1 MSGSAATARLTS
13 QPSSR
18 ETMLDER
25 PFAGGT
31 MVDADV
37 FNEVPLFALLDGDE
51 REVLA
56 REVEQRRFAAGET
69 IFKTGDPGGL
79 AYLIHSGKVHVTLTD
94 LAEELVLVD
103 VVGHGGLCGMS
114 SLLAGAAHLTTAVAV
129 EDTQAIEIERE
140 DIAHLLQRKPLA
152 GLDMMTMIEQQ
163 LRATHE
169 LMRARVSRDPNVEF
183 QATETWGERLA
194 DSVAKFGGSWSFV
207 LAFAVSLVVYTAIN
221 LLINQPWDPYPFI
234 LLNLFLSMLAAIQ
247 APVIMMSQNRQDA
260 KDRVRSELDY
270 RVNLKAEVEITEL
283 LHRMTRIEQHLIDRQ
298 RR

>member
-1 MSGSAATARLTS
+1 
-13 QPSSR
+13 
-18 ETMLDER
+18 MLDER
-25 PFAGGT
+25 PFAGGI

-37 FNEVPLFALLDGDE
+37 FNEVPLFALLDADE

-56 REVEQRRFAAGET
+56 QQVAQRRFAAGET
-69 IFKTGDPGGL
+69 IFKTGDPGGH

-103 VVGHGGLCGMS
+103 VVVHGGLCGMS

-129 EDTQAIEIERE
+129 EETQAIEIERE

-152 GLDMMTMIEQQ
+152 GLDMMTMIEKQ

-169 LMRARVSRDPNVEF
+169 LMRARVSRDPNAEF
-183 QATETWGERLA
+183 EAKETWGEHLA
-194 DSVAKFGGSWSFV
+194 DGVAKFGGSWSFV
-207 LAFAVSLVVYTAIN
+207 LAFAVVLIVYTMIN
-221 LLINQPWDPYPFI
+221 VLISQPWDPYPFI

-270 RVNLKAEVEITEL
+270 RVNLKAEIEITEL
-283 LHRMTRIEQHLIDRQ
+283 LHRLTSLEQHLIDRQ

>member
-1 MSGSAATARLTS
+1 
-13 QPSSR
+13 
-18 ETMLDER
+18 
-25 PFAGGT
+25 
-31 MVDADV
+31 
-37 FNEVPLFALLDGDE
+37 
-51 REVLA
+51 
-56 REVEQRRFAAGET
+56 
-69 IFKTGDPGGL
+69 
-79 AYLIHSGKVHVTLTD
+79 

-129 EDTQAIEIERE
+129 EDTQAIQIERE

-152 GLDMMTMIEQQ
+152 GLDMMTMIEKQ

-183 QATETWGERLA
+183 QANETWGERLA
-194 DSVAKFGGSWSFV
+194 DTVAKFGGSWSFV
-207 LAFAVSLVVYTAIN
+207 LAFAVLLVTYAAIN
-221 LLINQPWDPYPFI
+221 VLITQPWDPYPFI

-283 LHRMTRIEQHLIDRQ
+283 LHRMTRIEQHLVDRQ

>member
-1 MSGSAATARLTS
+1 
-13 QPSSR
+13 
-18 ETMLDER
+18 
-25 PFAGGT
+25 

-37 FNEVPLFALLDGDE
+37 FNEVPLFALLDGEE
-51 REVLA
+51 RQVLA

-69 IFKTGDPGGL
+69 IFKTGDPGGH
-79 AYLIHSGKVHVTLTD
+79 AYLVHRGKVHVTLTD

-103 VVGHGGLCGMS
+103 VVGDGGLCGMS

-129 EDTQAIEIERE
+129 EETQAIEIERE
-140 DIAHLLQRKPLA
+140 DIAHLLQKKPLA
-152 GLDMMTMIEQQ
+152 GLDMMTMIEKQ

-169 LMRARVSRDPNVEF
+169 LMRARVSRNPNAEF
-183 QATETWGERLA
+183 EAKETWGEHLA
-194 DSVAKFGGSWSFV
+194 DGVAKFGGSWSFV
-207 LAFAVSLVVYTAIN
+207 ASFGLILVVYTAIN
-221 LLINQPWDPYPFI
+221 ILISQPWDPYPFI

-270 RVNLKAEVEITEL
+270 RVNLKAEIEITEL
-283 LHRMTRIEQHLIDRQ
+283 LHRLTKIEQQLIDRQ